1 MRMRHGECKLAR
13 VRTAVSCHGD
23 ISIDKCGIV
32 VPVKSTVL
40 PGKTM
45 ISFFM
50 NRCEFSEQ

>member
-1 MRMRHGECKLAR
+1 MLVRMKHVECNLKR

-45 ISFFM
+45 ISFL
-50 NRCEFSEQ
+50 